1 MLVPGLFLL
10 LLLLVLQRR
19 GNRLGC
25 GALLQSLKQVVLVM
39 LRRLLQTWLD
49 ESHHD
54 GLRSL
59 LRSLLRR
66 LHTLLRGLSNPHS
79 LLLLRPLLHGG
90 TLRLDSIL
98 LQAAALMQLQH

>member
-10 LLLLVLQRR
+10 LLLLVLQGR

-39 LRRLLQTWLD
+39 LRRL
-49 ESHHD
+49 
-54 GLRSL
+54 
-59 LRSLLRR
+59 
-66 LHTLLRGLSNPHS
+66 HTLLRGLSSPHS